1 MMVSLDEMLLQ
12 VLTHACTHTN
22 LATLPDD
29 LARDKEADST
39 VANLI
44 LVVAAASQ
52 LS

>member
-1 MMVSLDEMLLQ
+1 MR
-12 VLTHACTHTN
+12 THTQTF
-22 LATLPDD
+22 LLS
-29 LARDKEADST
+29 LMIWRDKEADST

>member
-1 MMVSLDEMLLQ
+1 MCFIQIYEMLLQ
-12 VLTHACTHTN
+12 VLTHVCTN